1 MVNLITPLLD
11 GLTWGIILV
20 LISMGLTLIFG
31 FLKVLNFAH
40 GAFYMLGGYVFYSVV
55 GETGSYLVGLAAAI
69 VAVAVLAVFVEMVLL
84 RPSYDFGPITQFIVM
99 LGVAFVIEGL
109 IIVIWGPSGKNV
121 NTPDLLTG
129 STTLGGVSYPSYR
142 LFVALVSLVLIG
154 AIAVFLR
161 YSIIGLAIRAGLT
174 DKMMVRALGY
184 DVPRIYTMVFAGG
197 IIITA
202 FAGALM
208 TPMRGVEPGTG
219 NSILLLAFI
228 VVIIGGIGSF
238 RGSVVAGLGVGLTDI
253 FIARFV
259 SFRLAGLSVFFIL
272 LIVLIVRPHGLFGTQ
287 GVMD

>member
-1 MVNLITPLLD
+1 MVDLVTPLLD
-11 GLTWGIILV
+11 GFTWGIILV
-20 LISMGLTLIFG
+20 LISVGLTLIFG

-40 GAFYMLGGYVFYSVV
+40 GAFYMLGGYVFFSVV
-55 GETGSYLVGLAAAI
+55 EATGNYPVAFAASCLT
-69 VAVAVLAVFVEMVLL
+69 VSVLAVFVEVALL
-84 RPSYDFGPITQFIVM
+84 RHSYDFGPITQFIVM

-109 IIVIWGPSGKNV
+109 IVVIWGPSGRNV
-121 NTPDLLTG
+121 NTPQLLAS
-129 STTLGGVSYPSYR
+129 STSLFGITYPTYR
-142 LFVALVSLVLIG
+142 LFVAVVSLVLIV
-154 AIAVFLR
+154 AIAALLR

-184 DVPRIYTMVFAGG
+184 DVPRIYTLVFASG
-197 IIITA
+197 ILITG

-228 VVIIGGIGSF
+228 VVIIGGVGSF

-259 SFRLAGLSVFFIL
+259 SFRLSGLSLFFIL
-272 LIVLIVRPHGLFGTQ
+272 LVVLIVRPHGLFGTQ

>member
-20 LISMGLTLIFG
+20 LISVGLTLIFG

-55 GETGSYLVGLAAAI
+55 GETGSYLLGLAAAI
-69 VAVAVLAVFVEMVLL
+69 VTVAVLAVFVEMVLL

-174 DKMMVRALGY
+174 DKTMVRALGY

-272 LIVLIVRPHGLFGTQ
+272 IIVLIVRPHGLFGTQ

>member
-1 MVNLITPLLD
+1 VVNLITPLLD

>member
-1 MVNLITPLLD
+1 VVNLITPLLD

-174 DKMMVRALGY
+174 DKTMIRALGY

>member
-1 MVNLITPLLD
+1 
-11 GLTWGIILV
+11 
-20 LISMGLTLIFG
+20 
-31 FLKVLNFAH
+31 
-40 GAFYMLGGYVFYSVV
+40 
-55 GETGSYLVGLAAAI
+55 VGLAAAI
-69 VAVAVLAVFVEMVLL
+69 VTVAVLAEFVEMVLL

-129 STTLGGVSYPSYR
+129 STTLGAVSYPSYR
-142 LFVALVSLVLIG
+142 LFVAIVSLVLIG

-174 DKMMVRALGY
+174 DKTMVRALGY